1 MPTISVKLADS
12 VKARIDE
19 AAASRGVTAHAFMVE
34 AIEQATLQDEWH
46 RSFVDDALKAR
57 EEMLRTGEVYDGED
71 VMAYLRAKLAGKAV
85 ARPRARK
92 LSSYKAR
99 RAA

>member
-1 MPTISVKLADS
+1 MPTISVKLPDS

-46 RSFVDDALKAR
+46 RSFIDDALRAR
-57 EEMLRTGEVYDGED
+57 DQMLRTGKVYDGED
-71 VMAYLRAKLAGKAV
+71 VKTYLRAKMAGKAM
-85 ARPRARK
+85 ARPRVRQ
-92 LSSYKAR
+92 LSSYKTR